1 MFTGNLSIQVTSTL
15 GLIPI
20 KDATIR
26 ISNTGTPEN
35 TLEVVQTDSSGQSP
49 QLSLDAPDP
58 SYSEAPESSVQP
70 YSEYNLE
77 ITAPGYEPVSVSGT
91 QILAGTDAIQPVEM
105 TPVEVET
112 APEEDIVIP
121 EHTLWGEYPPKIPED
136 EIKPMNETGEIVL
149 SRVVI
154 PEYIV
159 VHDGVPQDRSAPNYY
174 VKYKDYIKNVVS
186 SEIYATWS
194 ENTIYANILVIL
206 SFTLNRVYTEWYPH
220 HWIQVIFHPKNY
232 QDES

>member
-77 ITAPGYEPVSVSGT
+77 ITAPG
-91 QILAGTDAIQPVEM
+91 
-105 TPVEVET
+105 
-112 APEEDIVIP
+112 
-121 EHTLWGEYPPKIPED
+121 
-136 EIKPMNETGEIVL
+136 
-149 SRVVI
+149 
-154 PEYIV
+154 
-159 VHDGVPQDRSAPNYY
+159 
-174 VKYKDYIKNVVS
+174 
-186 SEIYATWS
+186 
-194 ENTIYANILVIL
+194 
-206 SFTLNRVYTEWYPH
+206 
-220 HWIQVIFHPKNY
+220 
-232 QDES
+232 

>member
-1 MFTGNLSIQVTSTL
+1 MSTGNLSIQVTSTL

-26 ISNTGTPEN
+26 IANTGTPEN
-35 TLEVVQTDSSGQSP
+35 TLEVIQTDSSGQSP
-49 QLSLDAPDP
+49 QLSLDAPDRG
-58 SYSEAPESSVQP
+58 YSETPESTVQP

-77 ITAPGYEPVSVSGT
+77 ITAPGYEPVTVSGT

-121 EHTLWGEYPPKIPED
+121 DHTLWGEYPPKIPED
-136 EIKPMNETGEIVL
+136 EIKPVDESGEIVL

-159 VHDGVPQDRSAPNYY
+159 VHDGVPQDRSAPN
-174 VKYKDYIKNVVS
+174 
-186 SEIYATWS
+186 
-194 ENTIYANILVIL
+194 
-206 SFTLNRVYTEWYPH
+206 
-220 HWIQVIFHPKNY
+220 
-232 QDES
+232 